1 MRGARNFITQIAQP
15 TAPFPTIS
23 ARNKGSLADR
33 CTRSRPRASYN
44 KRSECVSKSREE
56 NMTISKIL
64 LCSYTAL
71 ALTAAATTA
80 TAQRVPEEFTIGG
93 EAAAALND
101 YISINSDTARRL
113 SDTCFEI
120 IERESGA
127 TSATVVILNPYGLV
141 VDQRSTDGQ
150 RYTSIKITENKAHTA
165 LHYRRDTLGINQSLA
180 DDPWQ
185 LFRYHQIGLESAQA
199 GGVPIIV
206 NDQLIGAMGI
216 GGYGGG
222 PLYHTVAM
230 MCLEAIFGPQE

>member
-1 MRGARNFITQIAQP
+1 MN
-15 TAPFPTIS
+15 
-23 ARNKGSLADR
+23 
-33 CTRSRPRASYN
+33 
-44 KRSECVSKSREE
+44 
-56 NMTISKIL
+56 ISKAL
-64 LCSYTAL
+64 LSTCVIVS
-71 ALTAAATTA
+71 LTASATSVL
-80 TAQRVPEEFTIGG
+80 AQRVPEEFTIGG
-93 EAAAALND
+93 DTAAFLND
-101 YISINSDTARRL
+101 YVSINSDTARRL

-141 VDQRSTDGQ
+141 VDQRSLDGQ
-150 RYTSIKITENKAHTA
+150 RYSSIKITENKAHTA
-165 LHYRRDTLGINQSLA
+165 LHYRRDTLRINQSLA

-185 LFRYHQIGLESAQA
+185 IFRYNQIGLESGQA

-230 MCLEAIFGPQE
+230 MCLEEIFGPQNAPG